1 MNGSAKIQSSH
12 LNRQAVVYLRQSSPK
27 QVLHHRE
34 SALNQRALRERLLNL
49 GWKKNQVT
57 VVDEDQGMSGKH
69 ALGRE
74 GFQKLAADVGLG
86 KVGILVGYEVS
97 RLARNSVDW
106 HRLLEL
112 CALFDTLIGDTDG
125 IYNPRD
131 FNDRLLLGLKG
142 TMSEAELHS
151 LCLRLSAG
159 RLSKAKRGE
168 LVHHLP
174 TGLLRTKE
182 GEVILDPDTSV
193 RERTALVFAKFFELG
208 TVRKVLQ
215 CFAKNGLQLPR
226 RQTSGLYAGQIV
238 WKDPCGNTLHS
249 ILKNPAY
256 AGAFAYGRRTSEP
269 TRQVPGRPAT
279 GRLRRSSSQWIAL
292 VKDVYPAYITWDQYE
307 QIQATIE
314 ENRQRIE
321 NLFARKRGIRGGAAM
336 LTGLVRCGYCGHA
349 MHVAYEE
356 NRFQYVCNGAQN
368 KYAKPSCQYLT
379 GRAIDEAVLKEF
391 FEALRPAE
399 IDALEQVSAKQAGRH
414 GELIHHLEQ
423 ESARLDYEARRA
435 ERQYQCVDPQNRLI
449 AATLEKRWEA
459 ALEELEQA
467 RARLADARQ
476 AIPTPLVIPKKL
488 REAFVDAG
496 RRLPEVWQR
505 LSLEAKKSL
514 LRTLISGVNLRR
526 CPDATVQIRLVWRG
540 GLVSERIVRIPV
552 FTLCNTELEK
562 NLVQQIRQLSE
573 EGLTKDQIA
582 ARLNQEGFIPC
593 RSRSFTP
600 QIIDKLKQRHGILS
614 NLERARRGELTSAY
628 TLPEMARLIKIDP
641 FWIYGKIHDGTI
653 KIQKDPSYRC
663 YLFPKTPRIIEELKR
678 LKNRKVRHVSIPT
691 SIPNPYSSG

>member
-1 MNGSAKIQSSH
+1 MNVSAKIQASH

-34 SALNQRALRERLLNL
+34 SAVNQRALRERLLNL

-69 ALGRE
+69 ASGRE

-86 KVGILVGYEVS
+86 KVGILVGYDVS
-97 RLARNSVDW
+97 RLARNSADW

-174 TGLLRTKE
+174 TGLLRTEDGK
-182 GEVILDPDTSV
+182 VILDPDQSV

-208 TVRKVLQ
+208 TVRKVLRYLAQ
-215 CFAKNGLQLPR
+215 HELKLPR

-238 WKDPCGNTLHS
+238 WKDACGSTLHS

-256 AGAFAYGRRTSEP
+256 AGAFAYGRRTSDP
-269 TRQVPGRPAT
+269 ARQVAGRSAT
-279 GRLRRSSSQWIAL
+279 GRLRRSSSEWIAL
-292 VKDVYPAYITWDQYE
+292 VKDVYPAYITWEQYE
-307 QIQATIE
+307 QIQATIA
-314 ENRQRIE
+314 ENRQRME
-321 NLFARKRGIRGGAAM
+321 HLFARKRGIRGGAAL
-336 LTGLVRCGYCGHA
+336 LTGLVRCGHCSHA
-349 MHVAYEE
+349 MHVAYEAR
-356 NRFQYVCNGAQN
+356 RFQYVCNGARN

-379 GRAIDEAVLKEF
+379 GRAIDEAVLKDF
-391 FEALRPAE
+391 FEALRPIE
-399 IDALEQVSAKQAGRH
+399 IDALERVTAKQAERH
-414 GELIHHLEQ
+414 GELVHHLEQ
-423 ESARLDYEARRA
+423 EAARLDYEARRA
-435 ERQYQCVDPQNRLI
+435 EKQYQCVDPENRLI

-476 AIPTPLVIPKKL
+476 TIPAPLVIPREL

-496 RRLPEVWQR
+496 RRLPEVWDK
-505 LSLEAKKSL
+505 LSLEVKKSL
-514 LRTLISGVNLRR
+514 LRTLVSRVNLRR
-526 CPDATVQIRLVWRG
+526 RPDATVQIRLVWRG
-540 GLVSERIVRIPV
+540 GLVSERVVRIAV
-552 FTLCNTELEK
+552 FTLRDTEHENK
-562 NLVQQIRQLSE
+562 HVQRIRQLSE
-573 EGLTKDQIA
+573 EGMTKDQIA
-582 ARLNQEGFIPC
+582 ERLNQEGFIPC

-600 QIIDKLKQRHGILS
+600 QIIDKLKHRHGIVS
-614 NLERARRGELTSAY
+614 NVEKARRGKLTSAY
-628 TLPEMARLIKIDP
+628 TLPEMASLLKVERY
-641 FWIYGKIHDGTI
+641 WIYGRIAAGTI
-653 KIQKDPSYRC
+653 KIKRDPRYGC
-663 YLFPKTPRIIEELKR
+663 YLFPNDRRTIEQLKR
-678 LKNRKVRHVSIPT
+678 LKSHKVQHVSIQ
-691 SIPNPYSSG
+691 SPYSSG

>member
-1 MNGSAKIQSSH
+1 MNGSAKIQASH

-34 SALNQRALRERLLNL
+34 SAVNQRALRERLLNL

-69 ALGRE
+69 ASGRE
-74 GFQKLAADVGLG
+74 GFQKLEADVGLG

-97 RLARNSVDW
+97 RLARNSADW

-174 TGLLRTKE
+174 TGLVRTE
-182 GEVILDPDTSV
+182 GGTVILDPDKSV

-208 TVRKVLQ
+208 TVRKVLRYL
-215 CFAKNGLQLPR
+215 ARNELKLPR

-238 WKDPCGNTLHS
+238 WKDPCGSTLHS

-256 AGAFAYGRRTSEP
+256 AGAFAYGRRTSDP
-269 TRQVPGRPAT
+269 TRQIAGRPAT
-279 GRLRRSSSQWIAL
+279 GRLRRSSSEWIAL
-292 VKDVYPAYITWDQYE
+292 VKDIYPAYITWDQYE
-307 QIQATIE
+307 QIQAMIA
-314 ENRQRIE
+314 ENRQKME
-321 NLFARKRGIRGGAAM
+321 NLFARKRGIRGGAAL
-336 LTGLVRCGYCGHA
+336 LTGLVRCGHCSHA

-356 NRFQYVCNGAQN
+356 RRFQYVCNGARN

-379 GRAIDEAVLKEF
+379 GRAVDEAVLKEF
-391 FEALRPAE
+391 FEALRPTE
-399 IDALEQVSAKQAGRH
+399 IDALERVAAKQAERH
-414 GELIHHLEQ
+414 DELVHQLEQ
-423 ESARLDYEARRA
+423 EAARLEYEARRT
-435 ERQYQCVDPQNRLI
+435 EKQYQCVDPENRLI

-467 RARLADARQ
+467 RTRLADARQ
-476 AIPTPLVIPKKL
+476 TIPAPLVIPREL

-496 RRLPEVWQR
+496 RRLPEV
-505 LSLEAKKSL
+505 
-514 LRTLISGVNLRR
+514 
-526 CPDATVQIRLVWRG
+526 
-540 GLVSERIVRIPV
+540 
-552 FTLCNTELEK
+552 
-562 NLVQQIRQLSE
+562 
-573 EGLTKDQIA
+573 
-582 ARLNQEGFIPC
+582 
-593 RSRSFTP
+593 
-600 QIIDKLKQRHGILS
+600 
-614 NLERARRGELTSAY
+614 
-628 TLPEMARLIKIDP
+628 
-641 FWIYGKIHDGTI
+641 
-653 KIQKDPSYRC
+653 
-663 YLFPKTPRIIEELKR
+663 
-678 LKNRKVRHVSIPT
+678 
-691 SIPNPYSSG
+691 